1 MSSTMNAE
9 PTMQAEATKKPRI
22 RPRVTAR
29 SRAARGLPPDVERN
43 RLLKLIAGDELLTR
57 AKRVELPVGTVIC
70 EKGQRLDCV
79 YFPQNAVLSVLAVMS
94 DGAEIEIASIGNEGS
109 TASPLMFGDAISHA
123 RCIVQVGG
131 TATRVDLAEIEEAL
145 ARSPRV
151 RAVVDA
157 YVQALFVQVTQSV
170 ACNGRHSVTR
180 RCARWLLETQ
190 DRRGA
195 QEFELPQV
203 FLAVM
208 LGVRRPSVTVAEQ
221 ELRKAGLIE
230 YKRAWMRIVDRA
242 GLEAAS
248 CECYRTVRSQ
258 FDRLL
263 PEPDTT
269 PIADADAVEAR

>member
-1 MSSTMNAE
+1 MA
-9 PTMQAEATKKPRI
+9 AEAIHTRPRI
-22 RPRVTAR
+22 RPRTTAR
-29 SRAARGLPPDVERN
+29 SRASRRLSPDIERN
-43 RLLKLIAGDELLTR
+43 RLLELLAGDELLTH
-57 AKRVELPVGTVIC
+57 AERVDLPVGQVIC
-70 EKGQRLDCV
+70 EAGQQLDCV

-109 TASPLMFGDAISHA
+109 TASPLLYGDAISHA

-131 TATRVDLAEIEEAL
+131 TATRIDIPTIQEAL
-145 ARSPRV
+145 AKSPRV

-157 YVQALFVQVTQSV
+157 YMQALFVQVTQSV

-190 DRRGA
+190 DRCGSE
-195 QEFELPQV
+195 EFELPQV

-230 YKRAWMRIVDRA
+230 YKRAWMRVLDRP

-248 CECYRTVRSQ
+248 CECYRTVRTQ

-263 PEPDTT
+263 PRPS
-269 PIADADAVEAR
+269 DADNMPTISIEVVAR

>member
-1 MSSTMNAE
+1 MN
-9 PTMQAEATKKPRI
+9 
-22 RPRVTAR
+22 
-29 SRAARGLPPDVERN
+29 VERN
-43 RLLKLIAGDELLTR
+43 RLLTLLAGDDVLAR
-57 AKRVELPVGTVIC
+57 IKRVELPVGTVIC
-70 EKGQRLDCV
+70 EKGERLDCV
-79 YFPQNAVLSVLAVMS
+79 YFPQNAVLSVLAVMA
-94 DGAEIEIASIGNEGS
+94 DGAEIEIASIGNEGC

-131 TATRVDLAEIEEAL
+131 TATRIDVADMEEAIV
-145 ARSPRV
+145 RSPRV

-157 YVQALFVQVTQSV
+157 YVQALFGQVTQSV

-190 DRRGA
+190 DRCGA

-230 YKRAWMRIVDRA
+230 YKRAWMRIVDRS

-248 CECYRTVRSQ
+248 CECYRVVRSQ

-263 PEPDTT
+263 PLPDAAAI
-269 PIADADAVEAR
+269 PGSAPPLLAGR